1 MKYFEASVYI
11 RPFYE
16 IWIHLALVYKG
27 PENQYQGNIIYLDGI
42 RKNSGVNKRNYG
54 GRKYPSGVLR
64 IGRLFEDQSSQYSE
78 VMVDELS
85 IWNRQLTQ
93 TEIHAVKEMA
103 ENPSG

>member
-1 MKYFEASVYI
+1 MKYFATSV
-11 RPFYE
+11 RNERLYE

-27 PENQYQGNIIYLDGI
+27 PENEYQGTIIYRDGI
-42 RKNSGVNKRNYG
+42 QKDSSVNKWPYDG
-54 GRKYPSGVLR
+54 LKHPSGVFR
-64 IGRLFEDQSSQYSE
+64 IGRLFENPNSWYSR